1 MLEIQICESLGNGI
15 RQILL
20 DGKPVQQH
28 FRRVVLTFEKSQR
41 PVVTLEPCLGCD
53 HTEMNLEINTW
64 YDATLTVVP

>member
-41 PVVTLEPCLGCD
+41 PVVTLEPCLD
-53 HTEMNLEINTW
+53 WDPTEMGLDINT
-64 YDATLTVVP
+64 YYEAKLTVVP